1 VRELAALFL
10 KLGVLGFGG
19 PAAHIAM
26 MRDEVVSRR
35 RWMSDQEF
43 LDLVGATNLIPGPN
57 STEMAIHVGYR
68 RAGWPGLI
76 VAGVSFIGPAML
88 VVLAL
93 AWAYVRYRTTPEAVS
108 LLYGIKPVIIAVVL
122 QALLGLGRAAVKS
135 PLLAAVGTIALAL
148 FFVGVNEIGVLV
160 GAGVFVMLMANARRA
175 AETGA
180 VLLLSASQVFPQLAI
195 AAQAVPAIATA
206 LPFSLGRMFLIFL
219 KIGAVLYG
227 SGYVLLAFLRAD
239 FVERLGWLTDQQ
251 LLDAIAIGQFTPG
264 PVFTTA
270 TFIGYVLG
278 GVPAALA
285 ATIGIFLPAF
295 IFVAA
300 THPFVPRLRRSAW
313 AAALLD
319 GVIVGSLALMAGVT
333 WQLARTAIVD
343 PLTASVAAASAVLLI
358 RFRVN
363 STWLVLGGGL
373 VGLAARLV
381 FR

>member
-68 RAGWPGLI
+68 RGGWPGLI

-88 VVLAL
+88 IVLAL

-122 QALLGLGRAAVKS
+122 QALWGLGRAAVKS
-135 PLLAAVGTIALAL
+135 WLLAAVGAIALVL
-148 FFVGVNEIGVLV
+148 FFVGVNEIVLLL
-160 GAGVFVMLMANARRA
+160 GAGVFMMLLVNARRA
-175 AETGA
+175 ATTGV
-180 VLLLSASQVFPQLAI
+180 VLFLSASQVAPRLAI
-195 AAQAVPAIATA
+195 AAQAVPAITTA

-239 FVERLGWLTDQQ
+239 LVERLGWLTDQQ

-285 ATIGIFLPAF
+285 GTVGIFLPAF

-300 THPFVPRLRRSAW
+300 SHPFVPRLRRSAW
-313 AAALLD
+313 AGALLD
-319 GVIVGSLALMAGVT
+319 GVNVGSLALMAGVT

-343 PLTASVAAASAVLLI
+343 PLTASLAAASAVLLI
-358 RFRVN
+358 GFRVN
-363 STWLVLGGGL
+363 STWLVLCGGL
-373 VGLAARLV
+373 VGLAALLV